1 MKCLSMQGCS
11 QCPFNPCDT
20 PVAQCGASM
29 PMALLGN
36 GQYGAAVLQD
46 WPVRAEHPAQA
57 RQHAAG
63 CVAGAFGVESLAGAV
78 ALGLP
83 TILKPFVTPGEAV
96 RVACKPGAAQS
107 GKRRQAGKKHG
118 EHSRSCRA
126 APQPDGAWGLTTAG
140 LRAVWELASPYLQRS
155 GSRPLRSTACSAGG
169 SRTWMRKPGLTK
181 SDIRKLV
188 SKVW

>member
-1 MKCLSMQGCS
+1 
-11 QCPFNPCDT
+11 
-20 PVAQCGASM
+20 M

-63 CVAGAFGVESLAGAV
+63 CVAGAFGVQSLAGAV

-83 TILKPFVTPGEAV
+83 TILKPFVTAKEAV

-107 GKRRQAGKKHG
+107 DKRRQAGKKHD

-126 APQPDGAWGLTTAG
+126 APQPDGAGGLLPPDCAPYWSRRRRICNGREAG
-140 LRAVWELASPYLQRS
+140 HFDLPPAPPGIAVH
-155 GSRPLRSTACSAGG
+155 G
-169 SRTWMRKPGLTK
+169 
-181 SDIRKLV
+181 
-188 SKVW
+188 